1 MFRLANPYFLYLLL
15 LIPLYIGLFMLARY
29 NRKKKLEHFGSAEII
44 NRLFPNYSSVKGI
57 LKMILLSLVWA
68 CLVLAAAN
76 PQSGSKLERIQRKG
90 IDLVF
95 VLDVSNSMLAEDITP
110 NRLARAKQ
118 AISSLVDQLE
128 DDRIGLVV
136 FAGDAYVQMPVT
148 TDFAATRL
156 YLDNIS
162 PASVPVQGTAIG
174 KAIEKAS
181 ECFTDSRKSKAIILI
196 TDGENHE
203 DDAIEAAKTAASGGI
218 KVYSIGMG
226 SSQGAP
232 IPVYNGNM
240 IIGYKKDNAGATV
253 ISKLDESLLKQ
264 IAEAGKGIF
273 IRANN
278 SSAGV
283 KEVFNHISNLEK
295 NEFDAKVFSDYED
308 RFGIFLFIG
317 LMLLIIQMMIPDRKF
332 DTTHFMRF
340 KSLLKKNTLIAI
352 ILSFFLAG
360 TGSVMAQQTQ
370 KIIRQGNKKYKENKF
385 KEAEI
390 DYRKALEK
398 DTTSLKA
405 SYNLGNSLYKQK
417 QYEEAAKAYL
427 TGMTGKASPE
437 MLAGMY
443 HNLGNSYLQAKKY
456 NESILAYK
464 QSLRLNPKDEDT
476 RYNLAYAQAQ
486 LKKQQQEEKKNEE
499 QQKQN
504 QQAQPNPEPKEQQQ
518 KDPKMSKDD
527 AERMLKALNNNEK
540 KSLQKAKQ
548 NQQKAIRSAQPEKDW

>member
-15 LIPLYIGLFMLARY
+15 LIPLYIALFMLARY
-29 NRKKKLEHFGSAEII
+29 SRKKKLEHFGTAGVLE
-44 NRLFPNYSSVKGI
+44 RLIPNYSTSKGI
-57 LKMILLSLVWA
+57 LKLILLSLVWA
-68 CLVLAAAN
+68 CLVIAAAN

-95 VLDVSNSMLAEDITP
+95 ALDVSNSMLAEDITP

-162 PASVPVQGTAIG
+162 TTSVPVQGTAIG

-181 ECFTDSRKSKAIILI
+181 ECFGDSKQSKAIILI

-203 DDAIEAAKTAASGGI
+203 DDAIEAAKNAASNGI
-218 KVYSIGMG
+218 KVYTIGMG
-226 SSQGAP
+226 SPQGAP

-264 IAEAGKGIF
+264 IADAGKGIF
-273 IRANN
+273 VRANN

-283 KEVFNHISNLEK
+283 KEVFNHISDLEK

-308 RFGIFLFIG
+308 RFGIFLFAA
-317 LMLLIIQMMIPDRKF
+317 LLLLLIEIMIPDRKF

-340 KSLLKKNTLIAI
+340 KSLLKKNNVTILVFALFLI
-352 ILSFFLAG
+352 
-360 TGSVMAQQTQ
+360 GSGGVMAQQTQ
-370 KIIRQGNKKYKENKF
+370 KIIRQGNKEFKEGKF

-390 DYRKALEK
+390 NYRKALEK
-398 DTTSLKA
+398 DTNSVKA
-405 SYNLGNSLYKQK
+405 AYNLGNSLYKQK

-427 TGMTGKASPE
+427 MKMTGNVSDE
-437 MLAGMY
+437 NLAKLY
-443 HNLGNSYLQAKKY
+443 HNLGNSYLQSKKY
-456 NESILAYK
+456 NESINAYK

-486 LKKQQQEEKKNEE
+486 LKQQQQNDKKNKE
-499 QQKQN
+499 KQD
-504 QQAQPNPEPKEQQQ
+504 QQQ
-518 KDPKMSKDD
+518 QPKPDPKDQQPKDPKMSKED

-548 NQQKAIRSAQPEKDW
+548 NQQKTRRSAQPEKDW

>member
-15 LIPLYIGLFMLARY
+15 LIPLYIALFLFARY
-29 NRKKKLEHFGSAEII
+29 SRKKKLEHFGTSGVLE
-44 NRLFPNYSSVKGI
+44 RLIPNYSTSKGI
-57 LKMILLSLVWA
+57 VKLILLSLVWT
-68 CLVLAAAN
+68 CLVIAAAN
-76 PQSGSKLERIQRKG
+76 PQSGSKLEKIQRKG

-95 VLDVSNSMLAEDITP
+95 ALDVSNSMLAEDITP

-118 AISSLVDQLE
+118 AISSLVDHLE

-136 FAGDAYVQMPVT
+136 FAGDAFVQMPVT

-156 YLDNIS
+156 YLDNITTT
-162 PASVPVQGTAIG
+162 SVPVQGTAIG

-181 ECFTDSRKSKAIILI
+181 ECFGDSKQSRAIILI

-203 DDAIEAAKTAASGGI
+203 DDAIEAAKNAASSGI
-218 KVYSIGMG
+218 KVYTIGMG
-226 SSQGAP
+226 SPQGAP
-232 IPVYNGNM
+232 IPVYNSTM

-253 ISKLDESLLKQ
+253 ISRLDESLLKQ
-264 IAEAGKGIF
+264 IADAGKGTF
-273 IRANN
+273 VRANN

-283 KEVFNHISNLEK
+283 KEVFNHISDLEK

-317 LMLLIIQMMIPDRKF
+317 MLLLLIEILIPDRKF

-340 KSLLKKNTLIAI
+340 KSLLKKNNVTIILIA
-352 ILSFFLAG
+352 LFLIG

-370 KIIRQGNKKYKENKF
+370 KIIRHGNKEFKEGKY

-390 DYRKALEK
+390 NYRKALEK
-398 DTTSLKA
+398 DTNSVKA
-405 SYNLGNSLYKQK
+405 AYNLGNSLYKQK

-427 TGMTGKASPE
+427 MKMTGDVSDE
-437 MLAGMY
+437 NLAKLY
-443 HNLGNSYLQAKKY
+443 HNLGNTYLQSKKY
-456 NESILAYK
+456 DESINAYK

-486 LKKQQQEEKKNEE
+486 LKQQQQNDKENKEKQD
-499 QQKQN
+499 QQ
-504 QQAQPNPEPKEQQQ
+504 QQQPKPNPKDQPL
-518 KDPKMSKDD
+518 KDPKMSKED
-527 AERMLKALNNNEK
+527 AERVLKALNNNEK

-548 NQQKAIRSAQPEKDW
+548 NQQKTIKSAQPEKDW